1 MDAALLQQLQDA
13 IQQQQQ
19 QLQKQSEIL
28 ESLQQQVIDLKQTAV
43 EAQAEARQAKSAA
56 QQAVDT
62 TKKAR
67 TATQASSDKVVISG
81 QERVK
86 LAISGQV
93 NRAVNIADDGKS
105 TKAYFVDNDASNT
118 RFRLVGTGK
127 VTDDLTIGSRLEVAL
142 TSNESSEVSQDDET
156 PGNFSDVRWA
166 EVSFDSKRFGKLS
179 LGKGDTASNNSAEV
193 DLSRTNVVQY
203 ASVAAIAGGLQFR
216 DNDDNLTGV
225 KVSNAFN
232 NLDGLSRKDR
242 VRYDTP
248 KFHGF
253 HLAGSAVSDQR
264 WDASLWWG
272 GQGYGFKAAGATA
285 VSDPNQDNADLQ
297 YDGSFSILHE
307 STGLNLTLSGGMLDQ
322 DDGGDSTNLYA
333 KAGWIASL
341 FPFGNTAFGVDYTWS
356 TNFPTGSD
364 DGYSFGTAAVQEI
377 NDYGTDIYA
386 QYRLYSLDRDD
397 APDVQDIHVG
407 TIGARVKF

>member
-1 MDAALLQQLQDA
+1 MEDVTMSGKNNRIVFVTLLLAVQICLVRQSAAETVTVDAVLLQQLQDA

-19 QLQKQSEIL
+19 QLQEQSEIL
-28 ESLQQQVIDLKQTAV
+28 ESLQQQVIDLKQRAA

-62 TKKAR
+62 TERAR
-67 TATQASSDKVVISG
+67 TATQASSDKVVTSG

-86 LAISGQV
+86 LDISGLV
-93 NRAVNIADDGKS
+93 NRAVNVADDGMS

-156 PGNFSDVRWA
+156 PGNFGDVRWA

-232 NLDGLSRKDR
+232 NLDGLSRQDR

-248 KFHGF
+248 TFHGF
-253 HLAGSAVSDQR
+253 HL
-264 WDASLWWG
+264 
-272 GQGYGFKAAGATA
+272 
-285 VSDPNQDNADLQ
+285 
-297 YDGSFSILHE
+297 
-307 STGLNLTLSGGMLDQ
+307 
-322 DDGGDSTNLYA
+322 
-333 KAGWIASL
+333 
-341 FPFGNTAFGVDYTWS
+341 
-356 TNFPTGSD
+356 
-364 DGYSFGTAAVQEI
+364 
-377 NDYGTDIYA
+377 TDF
-386 QYRLYSLDRDD
+386 
-397 APDVQDIHVG
+397 
-407 TIGARVKF
+407 RV